1 LRHLVEEHLRM
12 VVTHGTIGRKVMITE
27 IEDKKLAIVHG
38 RQEARNDVDIVSV
51 RRVASKSWRRHG
63 HDPVRDV
70 GKVQVELLSHKS
82 GLGFRV

>member
-1 LRHLVEEHLRM
+1 MRHLVEEHLRM

-38 RQEARNDVDIVSV
+38 REEARNDVDVVSI
-51 RRVASKSWRRHG
+51 RRVASKSWSRHC

-70 GKVQVELLSHKS
+70 GQVQVELLSHKP
-82 GLGFRV
+82 GLRIKV